1 MTGCCRRCSPRI
13 HPRFGTPWIS
23 QLIIGVGVAI
33 VAATMPIDTLSELV
47 GAGTLFAFILVCIA
61 VIYLRRAEPATP
73 RPFRT
78 PWVPWLP
85 LAGILACLGL
95 LAGLRRLYLDAG
107 RPLDRGRA
115 GDLLRLRTVSVTLA
129 YQVGRITI
137 DGGIAQEAFMPGK
150 AFVMAFVWSGWL
162 IASVIAFMIVA
173 YASFFGIGV
182 IGLMIWFVTAR
193 VDMEQDGVVGAGV
206 SPAFL
211 AQQLRTRTEM
221 SRAERAA
228 LHGRHLL
235 EKQST
240 RFFRWLGMALTAA
253 GFGGFLLFQI

>member
-1 MTGCCRRCSPRI
+1 
-13 HPRFGTPWIS
+13 
-23 QLIIGVGVAI
+23 
-33 VAATMPIDTLSELV
+33 
-47 GAGTLFAFILVCIA
+47 
-61 VIYLRRAEPATP
+61 
-73 RPFRT
+73 
-78 PWVPWLP
+78 
-85 LAGILACLGL
+85 
-95 LAGLRRLYLDAG
+95 
-107 RPLDRGRA
+107 
-115 GDLLRLRTVSVTLA
+115 
-129 YQVGRITI
+129 
-137 DGGIAQEAFMPGK
+137 MPGK

-173 YASFFGIGV
+173 YASFFGV
-182 IGLMIWFVTAR
+182 AVVGLMIWFVTAR

-228 LHGRHLL
+228 LHGRQLL

-240 RFFRWLGMALTAA
+240 RFFRYLGIVLTVG

>member
-1 MTGCCRRCSPRI
+1 
-13 HPRFGTPWIS
+13 
-23 QLIIGVGVAI
+23 
-33 VAATMPIDTLSELV
+33 
-47 GAGTLFAFILVCIA
+47 
-61 VIYLRRAEPATP
+61 
-73 RPFRT
+73 
-78 PWVPWLP
+78 
-85 LAGILACLGL
+85 
-95 LAGLRRLYLDAG
+95 
-107 RPLDRGRA
+107 
-115 GDLLRLRTVSVTLA
+115 
-129 YQVGRITI
+129 
-137 DGGIAQEAFMPGK
+137 MPGK

-173 YASFFGIGV
+173 YASFFGVGV

-240 RFFRWLGMALTAA
+240 RFFRWLGILLTAA

>member
-1 MTGCCRRCSPRI
+1 VQPDGIGRTSA
-13 HPRFGTPWIS
+13 
-23 QLIIGVGVAI
+23 IIDGRP
-33 VAATMPIDTLSELV
+33 AATVP
-47 GAGTLFAFILVCIA
+47 GA
-61 VIYLRRAEPATP
+61 
-73 RPFRT
+73 
-78 PWVPWLP
+78 
-85 LAGILACLGL
+85 LA
-95 LAGLRRLYLDAG
+95 RHVRKDHH
-107 RPLDRGRA
+107 RWWHR
-115 GDLLRLRTVSVTLA
+115 
-129 YQVGRITI
+129 
-137 DGGIAQEAFMPGK
+137 AQEAYMPGK

-206 SPAFL
+206 SPSFL
-211 AQQLRTRTEM
+211 AQQVKVRTEM

-228 LHGRHLL
+228 LHGRQLL

-240 RFFRWLGMALTAA
+240 RFFRYLGIVLTLG